1 MAFSAIITL
10 ASAGTDTGPFDLY
23 SNLNFATPFETNVSK
38 SALLAGYTSTIVPNL
53 TTTVRVKSNSLLC
66 KNYVDMVIDDPT
78 VTVYLKCGTE
88 EYYYI
93 ETGTL
98 NSARATDAGA
108 VLCYDRQES
117 GLLSVIIA
125 SGLYPGLTYNGTL
138 VYSTCPCV

>member
-23 SNLNFATPFETNVSK
+23 SNLNFSTPFETSVSK
-38 SALLAGYTSTIVPNL
+38 SALLAGYTSTIVPDL

-66 KNYVDMVIDDPT
+66 KNYVDMIIDDPT

-98 NSARATDAGA
+98 NSPRATDAGEI
-108 VLCYDRQES
+108 LCYDRQES
-117 GLLSVIIA
+117 DLLSVIIA
-125 SGLYPGLTYNGTL
+125 SGLYPGLT
-138 VYSTCPCV
+138 